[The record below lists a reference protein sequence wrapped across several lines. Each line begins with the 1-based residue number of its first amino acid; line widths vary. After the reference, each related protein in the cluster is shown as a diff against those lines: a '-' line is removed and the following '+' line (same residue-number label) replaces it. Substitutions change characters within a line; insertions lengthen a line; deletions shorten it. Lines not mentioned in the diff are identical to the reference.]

1 MNGETLKAQLLKIE
15 PTLVEVA
22 KKLDM
27 SKQNLD
33 AKLSTADIKTGF
45 IEQLA
50 AIYNRPISYFFGR
63 PECAVIS
70 DMSHHSDGDNA
81 KEIRKAGRD
90 YYEESCQVDKVV
102 IDALT
107 KEIEHLTALLAEKDK
122 RIDVLEKSLARKDA
136 QLDRLIALMEKK

>member
-22 KKLDM
+22 RKLDM

-50 AIYNRPISYFFGR
+50 AIYGRPISFFFG
-63 PECAVIS
+63 E
-70 DMSHHSDGDNA
+70 
-81 KEIRKAGRD
+81 K
-90 YYEESCQVDKVV
+90 
-102 IDALT
+102 L
-107 KEIEHLTALLAEKDK
+107 EIEINDNEHSFNSNADEVIKELTSIIKSQEA
-122 RIDVLEKSLARKDA
+122 RIA
-136 QLDRLIALMEKK
+136 QLTDKLLGL